1 MLSIENL
8 AWKSSNRPGFTIQD
22 LPFSERGPNGGRV
35 MWFPPYD
42 LKFDDYMECANYCS
56 KILSSFKNS
65 VKYIGIFKNDNLISV
80 LIRPGFHPYNYED
93 FKKFDKL

>member
-1 MLSIENL
+1 MPHIKN
-8 AWKSSNRPGFTIQD
+8 
-22 LPFSERGPNGGRV
+22 
-35 MWFPPYD
+35 D

-93 FKKFDKL
+93 FKKFDKSELIKDFFILKHPLQKSKIEKLNIYYIKLKTKK